1 MLKNYYKVA
10 IRNIL
15 KYKMFSAIN
24 ILGMTI
30 GITSCLMIILYV
42 THELGYDKFHADA
55 DRIYQ
60 VGLNGKIGGQD
71 IRVANTC
78 PPMAEALVADIPEV
92 ESSTRIASMFGQPVV
107 RNGEKIF
114 SEEKVFF
121 VDSNFFEFF
130 SYKLREGDI
139 KTVLKEPNTVVLTE
153 RMAKKYFGE
162 ENPIGGLLVIGNEN
176 KTFKVTGL
184 AENPPTN
191 SHFDYNILVSAI
203 SSENLKSSV
212 WLSNFMYTYFK
223 TQPNASV
230 SQVEAKFIPLVEKY
244 IGPELEKFM
253 GTTLKQMKEAGG
265 AYGYYATNLMD
276 IHLHST
282 SQGDLEPGGNIMYVY
297 FFSGIGLF
305 IIIIACINFMNLST
319 ARSAG
324 RAKEVGLRKAL
335 GSLRGQMV
343 GQFMAESILYSLFA
357 VVLALIACYLLL
369 PYFNILSG
377 KDLGM
382 ETFQTPWFIGGI
394 AILVLLVGVISG
406 SYPAF
411 YLTSFSAVEVL
422 KGKVR
427 AGAKSKGIRSFLVV
441 FQFGLSI
448 FLIIFTVVVF
458 QQIQYMQKKNLGI
471 DKNGVLIL
479 DNAGRLGNNKE
490 AFRNALAQQSGIS
503 KISYTNN
510 TFPGVNNTTVFKT
523 GGSEQDHIMGV
534 YYADYEHQE
543 VLRFELKDGR
553 YFSKEFPSDS
563 LAILLNEA
571 AAKEFGFE
579 NPVGEEVLYN
589 DNGSAFK
596 KYKVIGVIKN
606 FNFESFKEQVRPL
619 SILLTQNANNLLVR
633 YEGDPAT
640 LIQNVEKLWKQY
652 STSEP
657 FEYSFLDESFD
668 RLFRAEQRM
677 GKLFSVFSGLAIFI
691 ASLGLFALAA
701 FTSEQRTKEIG
712 IRKSMGASVFSLTV
726 LLSKEFTKLVVIAFI
741 PAAILAWYISDT
753 WLNGFAYRVNISP
766 VVFVLSGLAAIVIA
780 WLTVSYQ
787 SIKAAAANPVD
798 SLRYE

>member
-10 IRNIL
+10 VRNIL

-24 ILGMTI
+24 IFGMTI
-30 GITSCLMIILYV
+30 GIASCLMITLYV
-42 THELGYDKFHADA
+42 THELSYDEFHKDA

-78 PPMAEALVADIPEV
+78 SPMAAALVADIPEIA
-92 ESSTRIASMFGQPVV
+92 ESTRINTIRKSVI

-114 SEEKVFF
+114 AEDKVFA

-130 SYKLREGDI
+130 GYKLKEGNL

-153 RMAKKYFGE
+153 KLAKKYFDDK
-162 ENPIGGLLVIGNEN
+162 NPIGGLLVIGNEN
-176 KTFKVTGL
+176 KTFKVTGV
-184 AENPPTN
+184 AENSPSN
-191 SHFDYNILVSAI
+191 SHFIFDVLISAE
-203 SSENLKSSV
+203 SDEELKSTI
-212 WLSNFMYTYFK
+212 WLNNSLYTYFK
-223 TQPNASV
+223 LQLGTTLTSA
-230 SQVEAKFIPLVEKY
+230 EEKFIPLVEKY

-253 GTTLKQMKEAGG
+253 GTTLQQMKQAGG
-265 AYGYYATNLMD
+265 AYGYYATNIKD

-282 SQGDLEPGGNIMYVY
+282 SQGDLEPAGNIMYVY

-343 GQFMAESILYSLFA
+343 GQFMAESILYSFVA
-357 VVLALIACYLLL
+357 VTLAIIISYFLL
-369 PYFNILSG
+369 PSFNILSG

-382 ETFQTPWFIGGI
+382 ETFLSPMFIGGI
-394 AILVLLVGVISG
+394 LILAFFVGIVSG

-427 AGAKSKGIRSFLVV
+427 AGAKSKGIRSTLVV

-458 QQIQYMQKKNLGI
+458 QQIKFMQDKNLGI
-471 DKNGVLIL
+471 DKNNVLIL
-479 DNAGRLGNNKE
+479 DNADRLGANKE
-490 AFRNALAQQSGIS
+490 AFRNGLAELTGIS

-523 GGSEQDHIMGV
+523 AGSEQDHIMGV
-534 YYADYEHQE
+534 YYADFDHQD
-543 VLRFELKDGR
+543 VVRFELKDGR
-553 YFSKEFPSDS
+553 YFSKDFPSDS

-589 DNGSAFK
+589 DQGSVFK

-606 FNFESFKEQVRPL
+606 FNFESYKDQVRPL
-619 SILLTQNANNLLVR
+619 SILLTQNADNLLVR
-633 YEGDPAT
+633 YEGGASD
-640 LIQNVEKLWKQY
+640 IISRVENLWKQY
-652 STSEP
+652 APNEP
-657 FEYSFLDESFD
+657 FQYSFLDENFD
-668 RLFRAEQRM
+668 RLFRTEQRM
-677 GKLFSVFSGLAIFI
+677 GKLFSIFSGLAIFI
-691 ASLGLFALAA
+691 ACLGLFALAA

-712 IRKSMGASVFSLTV
+712 IRKSMGASVVSLSI
-726 LLSKEFTKLVVIAFI
+726 LLSKEFTKLVIIAFI
-741 PAAILAWYISDT
+741 PAAIVAWYVCNN
-753 WLNGFAYRVNISP
+753 WLDGFAYRIDINP